1 MTGGVF
7 EVYRPNPIK
16 GSDNEPRIVSLGIS
30 TQMEDEIFVLHSA
43 GPQNEDPVT
52 AEKKAKCPFLVCPT

>member
-1 MTGGVF
+1 
-7 EVYRPNPIK
+7 
-16 GSDNEPRIVSLGIS
+16 
-30 TQMEDEIFVLHSA
+30 MEDEIFVLHSA